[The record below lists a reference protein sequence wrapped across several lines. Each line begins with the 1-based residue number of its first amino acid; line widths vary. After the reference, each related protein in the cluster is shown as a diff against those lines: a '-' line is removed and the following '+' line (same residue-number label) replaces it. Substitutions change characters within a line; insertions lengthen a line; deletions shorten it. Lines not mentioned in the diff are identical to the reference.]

1 MLQHASPDVSP
12 DDDVWIY
19 YQNVRGLRTKLDD
32 LYLTS
37 FDCDF
42 DVIMMTETGLDDS
55 IHSTQA
61 FGQSFNVYRC
71 DRGPSNSDKHC
82 FGGVLIAVSE
92 RHSSSGFVSNNG
104 RRLEQVCVSA
114 NVRGTRFLM
123 CNVYIPPD
131 KSRDA
136 DLLEEHIATV
146 REICDYASPGDIVLV
161 CGDYNQ
167 PHIAWAKDDSGT
179 IRFVSSSQ
187 LSPAGTS
194 LVDGMDFLNLIQT
207 NTQLN
212 HLGRTLDLVFASDVS
227 RVSVDASEESLLPID
242 THHPPLNIRIN
253 IATESTRFSPL
264 TSNGALNYP
273 KIDFDCLSAF
283 LSDLDWNCI
292 YDCTDINDMAFNFC
306 NTICQWLN
314 ENVPLKKK
322 PLSPPWSTPLLR
334 KLKRERNKWQRHL
347 RSHKTTFAKSNF
359 KRVSNDYKK
368 MNAELYK
375 SHVLRVQFG
384 LRRDPKS
391 FWRFVNSKRKSS
403 SVPSNVIYEGQES
416 VNESEACDF
425 FAKHFASVFQLPSSG
440 DQAERAASRVTPD
453 AVDLDTFEIS
463 SDMIVEASKKLKNS
477 FAPGPD
483 GIPAVVFRRCISAV
497 AEPLSFIFRQS
508 FEQGEFPTIWK
519 TSYMFP
525 VHKSGDK
532 KDVKNYRGITSLSTA
547 SKLFE
552 IIVSDRLMRAS
563 KAYISSDQHG
573 FIPGRSVA
581 TNLLDLTTTC
591 LTAMEERMQVDVI
604 YTDLKAAFDKIDHK
618 VLICKLSRLGI
629 SNRLLA
635 WFSSYL
641 TDRKLCVKHGA
652 YVSAPFV
659 ASSGVPQGS
668 NLGPLLFVIFFN
680 DAASTLGFKCKLVY
694 ADDLKIYMVVRSIED
709 CLRLQTLLNMFAQWC
724 EENKLVIS
732 VPKCQVMTFY
742 RSKDPIMFD
751 YHINGSILKRVDE
764 VTDLGIILDRQ
775 LSFQSHY
782 ASIISKANRQLGF
795 VFKIAK
801 DFTDPHCLKSL
812 YCSLVRPILENAS
825 VVWAPH
831 DVTWNLRI
839 ERVQKRFVRLA
850 LRSLP
855 WRDPLNLP
863 AYPDR
868 CRLLGL
874 ETLGR
879 RRKIQQAAFVVKLL
893 NSDIDCPRLL
903 SLLDFHVPGRMLRQR
918 SLMQTGF
925 HRTLYG
931 YNQPICA
938 MVRMF
943 NTVES
948 VFDFG
953 LTSKQFVTRLRRLD
967 FI

>member
-1 MLQHASPDVSP
+1 MSKHPTPNENHPQPNLQQQHQPIETIPHTPPQPPPTLPTISEINNQLLHTTPGRPSCQPSPVPPTAASNTNNPTDFVQSQPSCQPPTLPVITTPNDLQHQQPLYDPTSDRSDHLQIHAITDDHRTANSIEHQNTSNVGPQSIYPFVLRSGPVDRTLHRYLNVGLAQSSRVLQHASPGVSP

-179 IRFVSSSQ
+179 IRFVCSSQ

-194 LVDGMDFLNLIQT
+194 LVDGMDFLNLIQA

-314 ENVPLKKK
+314 ENAPLKKK

-359 KRVSNDYKK
+359 KR
-368 MNAELYK
+368 
-375 SHVLRVQFG
+375 
-384 LRRDPKS
+384 
-391 FWRFVNSKRKSS
+391 
-403 SVPSNVIYEGQES
+403 
-416 VNESEACDF
+416 
-425 FAKHFASVFQLPSSG
+425 
-440 DQAERAASRVTPD
+440 AERVASRVTPD

-812 YCSLVRPILENAS
+812 YCFLVRPILENAS

-839 ERVQKRFVRLA
+839 ERVQKR
-850 LRSLP
+850 
-855 WRDPLNLP
+855 
-863 AYPDR
+863 
-868 CRLLGL
+868 
-874 ETLGR
+874 
-879 RRKIQQAAFVVKLL
+879 
-893 NSDIDCPRLL
+893 
-903 SLLDFHVPGRMLRQR
+903 
-918 SLMQTGF
+918 
-925 HRTLYG
+925 
-931 YNQPICA
+931 
-938 MVRMF
+938 
-943 NTVES
+943 
-948 VFDFG
+948 
-953 LTSKQFVTRLRRLD
+953 
-967 FI
+967 